1 MGIYSEEVL
10 KSFSD
15 YEKYR
20 NTQLKLYNLELE
32 RICKLPEEERIEQME
47 KIRLLLILKEKY
59 EQLDVKVVDGQMIFF
74 KGKAVLSAKQF
85 DEIIELQNECLA
97 QEEKLEKILLE
108 EKFVLTDSWKE
119 QLEQYITM
127 RQIILESYITH
138 SINGILPELNPES
151 TRLMSNKNYQEVI
164 KLLSELNVVV
174 QDNTV
179 YVNEKKVEK
188 NSDCIDLIERIN
200 KINKLSIQV
209 VEEVMKK

>member
-1 MGIYSEEVL
+1 MGIYNDEVL

-138 SINGILPELNPES
+138 SINGILPELYPQS
-151 TRLMSNKNYQEVI
+151 AKLMSNKNYQEVI
-164 KLLSELNVVV
+164 KLLSELNVVI

-188 NSDCIDLIERIN
+188 NSECIELIERIN
-200 KINKLSIQV
+200 KINKLLIKV
-209 VEEVMKK
+209 VEEVIKQ